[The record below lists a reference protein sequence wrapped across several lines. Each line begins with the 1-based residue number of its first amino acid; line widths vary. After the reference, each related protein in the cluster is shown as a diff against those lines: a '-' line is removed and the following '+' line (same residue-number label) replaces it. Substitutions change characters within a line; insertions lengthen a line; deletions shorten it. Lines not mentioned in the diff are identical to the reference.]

1 VRELI
6 MGYEIKLDIFEGPL
20 DLLLYLIK
28 KNEIDIYNIPIA
40 IITEQYLEYIDVMK
54 SLNLDVAGEYLV
66 MAATLIHIKSKMLL
80 PVHEDTEEEEDPRE
94 ALARQLIEYQAFKEA
109 ALTLETREILG
120 RDVFKREYDH
130 KDEVDKER
138 ILEEM
143 SIFELVEAFRT
154 IIASIKS
161 NELIEI
167 DIERRS
173 LSDTINEIMERLT
186 IEKVITF
193 SELLGQ
199 LNDKIQ
205 IIYTFLALL
214 ELVKLR
220 LVKAYQSEPFG
231 TIRIFLAVEQ

>member
-1 VRELI
+1 

-80 PVHEDTEEEEDPRE
+80 PVHDDTEDEEDPRE
-94 ALARQLIEYQAFKEA
+94 ALARQLLEYQTFKEA
-109 ALTLETREILG
+109 ALTLDTRDILG
-120 RDVFKREYDH
+120 RDVFKRGYDH
-130 KDEVDKER
+130 EDEVDNER

-161 NELIEI
+161 DELIEI
-167 DIERRS
+167 DVERMS
-173 LSDTINEIMERLT
+173 LSDKINEIMDRLT

-193 SELLGQ
+193 SELLGP